1 MDTLNLHEEE
11 QSVFDNFIH
20 RNTRTEISNFEGS
33 FRPCLFSRIE
43 SNSSFDSSF
52 ENSAE
57 DFTEIIN
64 EQRPLSKSYKPDS
77 VLKTS
82 FLTDRPSSPSFKEFD
97 ARNTGK
103 DLLGTFKEVGL
114 HSGMGGPPSL
124 PGLGNFSSGAPAAQL
139 PGNASL
145 PGNGGLSAS
154 AERRRNRRGSFDKAF
169 KAEEFSS
176 DVVKLAE
183 GKNHV
188 FKSASNEFDKD
199 LNDDKFLTLIDIIS
213 QKDDEIKDLRTQV
226 IDREREI
233 SENCSKIRTLQ
244 AKLLKLG
251 EENTGLQ
258 QVMDALNDK
267 YLKAEAFAQ
276 KLQGNLGELQKEMQ
290 KIGEKREDRVRKT
303 DELARPDKLEGRL
316 KELAGENEQLK
327 QELQKRPTP
336 AQYQSSIA
344 RIEELEGMLSNRKKS
359 HRPEKLEG
367 EKNDR
372 GEAAIVAVLL
382 ETLRLA
388 SPAEIVPAVKSL
400 RSPNT
405 NSKLVKRI
413 SNLIQDCVPPGT
425 FKDGPCHR
433 DIWKFIRNVME
444 AYIQL
449 KKNED
454 HIMIGKI
461 QGCLGIGENS
471 NAYQEVLKI
480 YNSLHFMELVFDKLK
495 SKLGLSPH
503 ATTED
508 VEKAVDE
515 L

>member
-1 MDTLNLHEEE
+1 
-11 QSVFDNFIH
+11 
-20 RNTRTEISNFEGS
+20 
-33 FRPCLFSRIE
+33 
-43 SNSSFDSSF
+43 
-52 ENSAE
+52 
-57 DFTEIIN
+57 
-64 EQRPLSKSYKPDS
+64 
-77 VLKTS
+77 
-82 FLTDRPSSPSFKEFD
+82 
-97 ARNTGK
+97 
-103 DLLGTFKEVGL
+103 
-114 HSGMGGPPSL
+114 
-124 PGLGNFSSGAPAAQL
+124 
-139 PGNASL
+139 
-145 PGNGGLSAS
+145 
-154 AERRRNRRGSFDKAF
+154 
-169 KAEEFSS
+169 
-176 DVVKLAE
+176 
-183 GKNHV
+183 
-188 FKSASNEFDKD
+188 
-199 LNDDKFLTLIDIIS
+199 
-213 QKDDEIKDLRTQV
+213 
-226 IDREREI
+226 
-233 SENCSKIRTLQ
+233 
-244 AKLLKLG
+244 
-251 EENTGLQ
+251 
-258 QVMDALNDK
+258 MDALNDK